1 MTINRSTAPA
11 IQPVKAPEIPKYRTL
26 QLSNGLSICILDCPE
41 YDILK
46 LEVAFHAGRPEE
58 KQKLTALMTP
68 KLMLEGAAGRTGA
81 SLAEELDFA
90 GATISSWSWLDATGF
105 VVTGLSKYASNIL
118 PIVADI
124 LLRPDFPEK
133 ELRTLVQ
140 NHLQELQVELD
151 KVEVLSYRILTE
163 HLYGS
168 GHPLGYNSTSEDY
181 QALTRASIQA
191 YFEDHLSLEKAFII
205 VSGNI
210 DASVEHSLE
219 QSFGTVSLPKRK
231 ASLHR
236 SAPTPSPFFPKGKKN
251 TLLVEHGSG
260 EQASVKMGCLLFNR
274 SHPDFY
280 DMLVVNT
287 IFGGYFG
294 SRLMMNLR
302 EQKGYTYN
310 IYSAIDTYYAS
321 GFFYISTEVNRE
333 KTTATIRAIRLEMK
347 KIREKP
353 VEPEELEMVK
363 NYMAGALLSS
373 LDGPLNKSVS
383 LRTILFEGMG
393 KEGID
398 RQLSALKTINPE
410 RIMELSNLYLRP
422 ELFFTVVVRPTS
434 IVT

>member
-11 IQPVKAPEIPKYRTL
+11 IQPVKAPEIPKYRML

-81 SLAEELDFA
+81 NLAEELDFA

-105 VVTGLSKYASNIL
+105 VVTGLSKYASQIL
-118 PIVADI
+118 PIVADV
-124 LLRPDFPEK
+124 LLRPDFPER
-133 ELRTLVQ
+133 ELQTLVQ

-181 QALTRASIQA
+181 KALTRASIKA
-191 YFEDHLSLEKAFII
+191 YYEDHLSLEKAFII

-210 DASVEHSLE
+210 DRSVEEALE
-219 QSFGTVSLPKRK
+219 RCFGAVLLRERNPE
-231 ASLHR
+231 LQR
-236 SAPTPSPFFPKGKKN
+236 SAPIPSPIFPKGKKT
-251 TLLVEHGSG
+251 TLQVEHGSG
-260 EQASVKMGCLLFNR
+260 EQASVKMGRLLFNR
-274 SHPDFY
+274 NHPDFY
-280 DMLVVNT
+280 EMLIVNT

-294 SRLMMNLR
+294 SRLMMNIR
-302 EQKGYTYN
+302 EQKGFTYN

-333 KTTATIRAIRLEMK
+333 KTAATIRAIRLEMK
-347 KIREKP
+347 KMREKP
-353 VEPEELEMVK
+353 VELEELEMVK

-398 RQLSALKTINPE
+398 RQLSALKTITPK
-410 RIMELSNLYLRP
+410 RIMELANLYLHP
-422 ELFFTVVVRPTS
+422 EQFLTVVVRPTAN
-434 IVT
+434 VT

>member
-1 MTINRSTAPA
+1 MTINRSIAPA
-11 IQPVKAPEIPKYRTL
+11 IQPVKAPEIPKYRML

-68 KLMLEGAAGRTGA
+68 KLMLEGAAGRSGA

-105 VVTGLSKYASNIL
+105 VVTGLSKYASTIL

-124 LLRPDFPEK
+124 LVRPDFPEK
-133 ELRTLVQ
+133 ELQTLVQ

-168 GHPLGYNSTSEDY
+168 GHPLGYNSTAEEY
-181 QALTRASIQA
+181 KALSRASIKA

-210 DASVEHSLE
+210 DASVEQALE
-219 QSFGTVSLPKRK
+219 NCFGTIPLPKHNTV
-231 ASLHR
+231 LHR
-236 SAPTPSPFFPKGKKN
+236 NTPTPSPIFPKGKKT
-251 TLLVEHGSG
+251 TLQLEHGSG
-260 EQASVKMGCLLFNR
+260 EQASIKMGCLLFNR

-280 DMLVVNT
+280 EMLIVNT

-294 SRLMMNLR
+294 SRLMMNIR
-302 EQKGYTYN
+302 EQKGFTYN

-321 GFFYISTEVNRE
+321 GFFYISTEVNRD

-347 KIREKP
+347 KMREKP
-353 VEPEELEMVK
+353 VELEELEMVK

-398 RQLSALKTINPE
+398 RQLTALKTITPE

-422 ELFFTVVVRPTS
+422 ELFLTVVVRPS
-434 IVT
+434 SNVT